1 MIIKTNI
8 DFEILEELKSEG
20 ANSKLYIVRNIQLNK
35 EFILKKIDKKS
46 LDINKY
52 FEESR
57 KAYKLKHPNIIGIE
71 STSYD
76 ENFIYI
82 SMPFCK
88 KGSLLNLIKSR
99 NLTIREIIKYS
110 IEFLSAI
117 DYMHTNNIIHC
128 DIKPSNIL
136 IDNDDTAI
144 LADFGLSLYLNSFDK
159 AKLKN
164 VYYKHIAPEQSIT
177 SVVDKKI
184 DIYQIGTTLYRMC
197 NGDFEYNKQ
206 IRKYKNIN
214 DIKIA
219 CKEGKFPIRKKYLP
233 HIPAKMIKIIEKCIR
248 VNPNDRYENVSEII
262 YDLSKINNFLD
273 WEYMIESKSML
284 IWYNKK
290 IEKKIILSKESEIWN
305 VTFNNDN
312 NIFYTKGDSY
322 KFIRNIMKEK
332 TLL

>member
-1 MIIKTNI
+1 MLIKTNI
-8 DFEILEELKSEG
+8 DFEILKELKSEG
-20 ANSKLYIVRNIQLNK
+20 ANSKLYVVRNTQLNE

-46 LDINKY
+46 LDISKY

-57 KAYKLKHPNIIGIE
+57 KAYKLKHPNIISIE

-88 KGSLLNLIKSR
+88 RGSLLNLIKSR

-117 DYMHTNNIIHC
+117 DYMHTKNIIHC

-136 IDNDDTAI
+136 IDDYDTAV
-144 LADFGLSLYLNSFDK
+144 LADFGLSLYLNSLDK

-164 VYYKHIAPEQSIT
+164 VYYKHIAPEQSKT
-177 SVVDKKI
+177 SVVDKRI

-197 NGDFEYNKQ
+197 NGNFEYDKQ
-206 IRKYKNIN
+206 VRKYNSIN
-214 DIKIA
+214 DIKLA

-233 HIPAKMIKIIEKCIR
+233 HIPTKMIKIIEKCMN
-248 VNPNDRYENVSEII
+248 VNPDERYSNVSEII
-262 YDLSKINNFLD
+262 YDLSKINSFLD
-273 WEYMIESKSML
+273 WEY
-284 IWYNKK
+284 K
-290 IEKKIILSKESEIWN
+290 IHS
-305 VTFNNDN
+305 N
-312 NIFYTKGDSY
+312 NIFGWYNQKILKEIILVKENKNWSVIFNNKTYFSKKGEAY
-322 KFIRNIMKEK
+322 KFIRNIIKDY
-332 TLL
+332 